1 MVDLSFQAMCL
12 KNVYIACLSILYIWK
27 NIKQISHMVDKQA
40 FNPFNRLRPCG
51 IITNIFNLNYSDLNL
66 FDNVLCLHLQQLLS
80 LNGGFFISGN
90 VSKKYLEKSGNVYI
104 A

>member
-1 MVDLSFQAMCL
+1 M
-12 KNVYIACLSILYIWK
+12 
-27 NIKQISHMVDKQA
+27 
-40 FNPFNRLRPCG
+40 

-66 FDNVLCLHLQQLLS
+66 FDNVLCLHLQQLLP
-80 LNGGFFISGN
+80 LNGGSFISGN